1 MELDTFLGASDQ
13 TGEPI
18 HSTLGSFSRANK
30 LVCVCIG
37 QQNQGATQEEKN
49 IFWRTNLCWVSNF
62 YWNGWAPS
70 WNIICHSLNKST
82 VFEPKVHLLA
92 VAELSASKNA
102 WVLTWP
108 ITSHQISR
116 KCVHQIERYPANQQA
131 EPAQNQ
137 LHEGSLNVL
146 TGSD

>member
-62 YWNGWAPS
+62 YWNGWAPY
-70 WNIICHSLNKST
+70 WNMICHSLNKST

-92 VAELSASKNA
+92 VAELSASKTNEFSLGPQLLTRFHGNA
-102 WVLTWP
+102 FTRLRDILLTNKQNP
-108 ITSHQISR
+108 HITSSM
-116 KCVHQIERYPANQQA
+116 KAA
-131 EPAQNQ
+131 
-137 LHEGSLNVL
+137 
-146 TGSD
+146 